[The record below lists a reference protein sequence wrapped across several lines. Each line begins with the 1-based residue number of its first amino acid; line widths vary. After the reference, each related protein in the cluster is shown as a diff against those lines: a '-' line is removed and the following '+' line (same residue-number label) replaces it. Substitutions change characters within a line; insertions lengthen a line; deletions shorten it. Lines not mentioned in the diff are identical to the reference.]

1 MWCWDDSDVSNV
13 HLFKVPG
20 LSAGAEPGRVTV
32 SPRPAAWSLEQDCL
46 VHRDTGLLLTATR
59 S

>member
-1 MWCWDDSDVSNV
+1 MLMCWDHCHL
-13 HLFKVPG
+13 HLFKVRG
-20 LSAGAEPGRVTV
+20 LSAGAEPGRVRV
-32 SPRPAAWSLEQDCL
+32 SPQPAAWSLEHDCL